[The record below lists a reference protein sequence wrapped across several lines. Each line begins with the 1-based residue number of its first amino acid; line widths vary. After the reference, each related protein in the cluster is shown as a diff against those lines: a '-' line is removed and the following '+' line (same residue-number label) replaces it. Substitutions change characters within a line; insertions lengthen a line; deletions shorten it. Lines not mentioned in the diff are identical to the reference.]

1 MKRYIHASDD
11 MDYGYGF
18 DSNGDPIDESTVEEL
33 YRIASE
39 VLDSSVITD
48 YDTYASIDEDSFE
61 YYATGSAWGA
71 YLDYVISFSAVGD
84 SIDIL
89 DFLNGDLLDREMIM
103 WDRDGI
109 NDAEYD
115 FKIRMTGT
123 NPEYNDNG
131 RASGFVIECTNG
143 IEICKANFHFRED
156 SYLSRHPEDCID
168 WDALYAHIAE
178 IVQPVIVE
186 IHTAV
191 SNI

>member
-1 MKRYIHASDD
+1 MKRYIRSSDD
-11 MDYGYGF
+11 TDYGFGV
-18 DSNGDPIDESTVEEL
+18 DSNDEAIDESTVDEL

-39 VLDSSVITD
+39 ILKKSVITD
-48 YDTYASIDEDSFE
+48 YDNYASIDEDSFE

-89 DFLNGDLLDREMIM
+89 DFLDGDLIDREMIS

-123 NPEYNDNG
+123 NPEYNDIG
-131 RASGFVIECTNG
+131 RASGFVIDCTNG
-143 IEICKANFHFRED
+143 IEICKANFHFREG

-168 WDALYAHIAE
+168 WDSLYTHIAE
-178 IVQPVIVE
+178 IVQPVIAE
-186 IHTAV
+186 IHTTL